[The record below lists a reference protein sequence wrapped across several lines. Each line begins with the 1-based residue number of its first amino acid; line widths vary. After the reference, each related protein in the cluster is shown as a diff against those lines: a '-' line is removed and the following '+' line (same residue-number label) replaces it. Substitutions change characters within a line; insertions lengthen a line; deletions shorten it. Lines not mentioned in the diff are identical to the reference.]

1 MVRVQI
7 AELGYKVSQHLYE
20 AARQFGKLH
29 NPIHSDMCALLVKH
43 ARAELDLVTRYL
55 ELDMDGTVAAWVK
68 TLTRI
73 RDSCAHGCV
82 AEGWLSPQLGAQALR
97 DLAKEFTGGEGQED
111 AVMVRLTRASEA
123 LKKAPCLNLRQGDG
137 DTDDGRRPREGARR
151 YVGRQRSFADGS
163 TAYNQ
168 RQELRYTS
176 DAQHRS
182 GGRYNATSYSR
193 ADRDATG
200 RRDHTGSDDR
210 GNRDRPSPQAA
221 AARSAPSAP
230 NANAAGRGGELV

>member
-97 DLAKEFTGGEGQED
+97 DLA
-111 AVMVRLTRASEA
+111 
-123 LKKAPCLNLRQGDG
+123 
-137 DTDDGRRPREGARR
+137 
-151 YVGRQRSFADGS
+151 
-163 TAYNQ
+163 
-168 RQELRYTS
+168 
-176 DAQHRS
+176 
-182 GGRYNATSYSR
+182 
-193 ADRDATG
+193 
-200 RRDHTGSDDR
+200 
-210 GNRDRPSPQAA
+210 
-221 AARSAPSAP
+221 
-230 NANAAGRGGELV
+230 